1 MTIEQTEILQLIVNL
16 AKQVAL
22 HPKTPVTAI
31 STNFGNGDPSTI
43 QEIIVKLNSLHPV
56 LKLEKSYLHS
66 GTRITT
72 LMLTVSAFCVPE
84 FDTHEVATIFVVL
97 AS

>member
-31 STNFGNGDPSTI
+31 STNFGNGD
-43 QEIIVKLNSLHPV
+43 
-56 LKLEKSYLHS
+56 
-66 GTRITT
+66 
-72 LMLTVSAFCVPE
+72 
-84 FDTHEVATIFVVL
+84 
-97 AS
+97 